1 MNASYSTIPDQELLT
16 RFYNDGD
23 NKWLGLLLQRYTLL
37 LFGVCMKYLK
47 NEEEAKDAV
56 QQVFEK
62 SIKELGKYKV
72 DYFKSWIYMVAKN
85 HCLMQL
91 RDKGKLPK
99 ELKEQMLTT
108 PADDINHTE
117 HWQKDQLLEQ
127 LRMAVSELIP
137 EQRLCIEQFYL
148 EKKSYTDIA
157 TGTGFTLMQ
166 VKSYIQNGKRN
177 LKMVLLK
184 QQKHER

>member
-1 MNASYSTIPDQELLT
+1 MNASYSTIPDQELLQ
-16 RFYNDGD
+16 RFYHDGD
-23 NKWLGLLLQRYTLL
+23 NKWLGVLLQRYTLL

-62 SIKELGKYKV
+62 AIKELGKYKV

-91 RDKGKLPK
+91 RDKGKLPA
-99 ELKEQMLTT
+99 ELKEQLIST
-108 PADDINHTE
+108 PAEDINHTE

-137 EQRLCIEQFYL
+137 EQRTCIELFYL

-157 TGTGFTLMQ
+157 ANTGFTLMQ

>member
-1 MNASYSTIPDQELLT
+1 MNASYSTIPDQELLN

-99 ELKEQMLTT
+99 ELNERMHATAAEETNKYELL
-108 PADDINHTE
+108 
-117 HWQKDQLLEQ
+117 QKDELLEK
-127 LRMAVSELIP
+127 LTAAVTELIP
-137 EQRLCIEQFYL
+137 EQRICIELFYL
-148 EKKSYTDIA
+148 QKKSYTDIA
-157 TGTGFTLMQ
+157 DGTGYTLMQ

-177 LKMVLLK
+177 LKMILLDL
-184 QQKHER
+184 